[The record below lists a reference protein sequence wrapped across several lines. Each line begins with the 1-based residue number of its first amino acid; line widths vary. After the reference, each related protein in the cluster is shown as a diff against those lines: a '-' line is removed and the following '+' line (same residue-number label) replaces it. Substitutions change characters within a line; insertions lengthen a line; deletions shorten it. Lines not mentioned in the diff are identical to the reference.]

1 MKIDKTRQQDLGK
14 LLGLVAELNRDEVT
28 VYMCYQG
35 GTGCLLVTVYEGET
49 IAYSVK
55 RFLKE
60 DTDVSDVIEDME
72 KMLEAIR

>member
-1 MKIDKTRQQDLGK
+1 M
-14 LLGLVAELNRDEVT
+14 
-28 VYMCYQG
+28 
-35 GTGCLLVTVYEGET
+35 TVYEGET

-72 KMLEAIR
+72 KMLEAVR